1 MEMNR
6 KVEMNEGEIRL
17 KGGDRPGVKFDWKVE
32 IILEGE
38 IIGKPK

>member
-1 MEMNR
+1 M
-6 KVEMNEGEIRL
+6 VEMGETVEIDGEDRQ